1 MKSNRTRKLFLAAS
15 IFTLISFVFLFL
27 GGQFATRELAPL
39 TVTISD
45 EKAIS
50 ESCLDNS
57 SEISTPE
64 SKVEEPEQEKEEPDT
79 PEEIISVS
87 NSDTRDNMEKTAAQP
102 VQTGDH
108 APVLFFSLFVVSGIG
123 SLFLIKT
130 KRGFIYGKNNG

>member
-1 MKSNRTRKLFLAAS
+1 MKSNRTRKLFLVAS
-15 IFTLISFVFLFL
+15 IFTVISFVFLFL

-39 TVTISD
+39 TVTI
-45 EKAIS
+45 
-50 ESCLDNS
+50 LDNS

-64 SKVEEPEQEKEEPDT
+64 SKVEEPEQEKEGPDT

-102 VQTGDH
+102 VQTGDY
-108 APVLFFSLFVVSGIG
+108 ATVLFFSLFVVSGIG

>member
-15 IFTLISFVFLFL
+15 IFTVISFVFLFL

-64 SKVEEPEQEKEEPDT
+64 SKVEEPEQ
-79 PEEIISVS
+79 
-87 NSDTRDNMEKTAAQP
+87 
-102 VQTGDH
+102 TGDH